1 MKNLRALSL
10 AAVLGLLSAVAGS
23 AATLTFHGTVLSGP
37 SAGATATGFATWD
50 ETALTGIGIE
60 TLRHNQGAGPL
71 LAVELNIFGQT
82 FTASDDVDFS
92 GTFPALLFNA
102 GVPSLLDFIIG
113 SSNTPPG
120 VSSIGTGNIFQP
132 AQLQGYD
139 YFIEIN
145 VSGAPTQV
153 IPEPG
158 TYALMGGALAGLL
171 FLRRRASR

>member
-1 MKNLRALSL
+1 MTYVRVFSL
-10 AAVLGLLSAVAGS
+10 VTVLGVLAAVAGS

-37 SAGATATGFATWD
+37 STGATATGFATWD
-50 ETALTGIGIE
+50 ETALTGIGDEI
-60 TLRHNQGAGPL
+60 LFHDQGAGSL

-82 FTASDDVDFS
+82 FTALDDFDF
-92 GTFPALLFNA
+92 GGGYPELWFTD
-102 GVPSLLDFIIG
+102 GVPTFLDFLIVD
-113 SSNTPPG
+113 PVALPG
-120 VSSIGTGNIFQP
+120 VSSIDTATSIDP

-145 VSGAPTQV
+145 VDGAPTQV

-171 FLRRRASR
+171 FLRLRASR